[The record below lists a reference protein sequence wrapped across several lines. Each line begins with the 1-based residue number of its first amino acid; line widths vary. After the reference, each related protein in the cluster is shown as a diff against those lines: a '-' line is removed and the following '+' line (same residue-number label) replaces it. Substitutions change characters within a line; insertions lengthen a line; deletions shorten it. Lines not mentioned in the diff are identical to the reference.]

1 MAIADTASVRIP
13 HVYGLDAICA
23 AALKVGGE
31 EAARFARR
39 LFARAAD
46 KDLAAAPADQ
56 RAGAAT
62 ALLAFARRRLPG
74 VAKVRV
80 FNATTPDHGFDSRHT
95 VVQVVN
101 DDMPFLVDSIANELN
116 RREIAVHL
124 LAHPVLAVRRD
135 LDGDLLDFALEPG
148 ERAKAESMMHIEID
162 RQADPVLLD
171 ELAAAL
177 TRVLAEVRLAVED
190 WRAMRRACL
199 DAIADLAASGSP
211 SLAEYEDFLR
221 WLEAN
226 HFTFLGHRRY
236 RYVEDAGQPGGMR
249 YELVPGSALGI
260 LRRDELRLFEAGLE
274 GSEAMARFA
283 RGPHNIL
290 IVKTDRPS
298 LVHRIGA
305 MDCVI
310 VKTYDA
316 DGRATGERRLVGLFT
331 SAAYHAMVHDV
342 PLLRG
347 RADRILRRS
356 GLDVHSHD
364 GKALLA
370 ILESYPRDE
379 LFQIEEDTLYDH
391 VLGILQLQE
400 RRRVALFVRRD
411 SVGRFATCLVF
422 TPRER
427 FDAALSDRFAAL
439 LEKAWQGKVTAVS
452 SSVSSNSAL
461 AQSLYTLKLG
471 QPDSPTPDLATHDL
485 ATHDLAAL
493 EAALAEAAT
502 SWSDRFRAA
511 LQASQGEVEGRAAA
525 RRWRHWFPSIYRDSF
540 DASQA
545 LADLPFLQAALAGRS
560 FDIRLAREP
569 GQPAHRFSLRL
580 FHPAAP
586 IALSDILPQ
595 AENLGLRVLSEAPF
609 LLKADG
615 DAVALQ
621 VLSVETCDRSAVD
634 LDQAGARFAEAMG
647 KVWSGE
653 LESDGLN
660 RLVLAANLDWREVSI
675 LRAYAKYLRQ
685 TGIAFSQEYMERV
698 LAAYPSIARLLVDLF
713 LARFDPDLGAVDA
726 ASRTSRTEDIEA
738 RLAGQLDGVA
748 TLDEDRILR
757 RFLNAL
763 RSTLRTNYWQA
774 QADGTPKEWIS
785 VKIDSRA
792 IDELPAPR
800 PLVEIFVYSPRME
813 GIHLR
818 GGRVARGGIRWS
830 DRREDFRTEIL
841 GLMKTQMVKN
851 AVIVPVGSK
860 GGFYVK
866 RSPISAQGGGGTREE
881 LQAEGIAC
889 YQTLI
894 RGMLDI
900 TDNFAADRIVPP
912 PRVVRHDGDDPYLVV
927 AADKGT
933 ATFSDIA
940 NTLARDY
947 GFWLDDAFASGGS
960 AGYDHKKMGITARGA
975 WESVKRHFR
984 ELGRDIQTMPFT
996 AVGVGD
1002 MSGDVFG
1009 NGMLLSPQTRLVAAF
1024 DHRHIFIDPAPDPAR
1039 SWQERKRLFDLPRSS
1054 WMDYDPSLL
1063 SVGGGIYDRSAKSIA
1078 LSSEAC
1084 AVLGIERPAMSPL
1097 DLLRAILAAP
1107 VDLLYLG
1114 GIGTYVK
1121 ASSESHADA
1130 GDRTNDA
1137 LRIDASQLRA
1147 QVIGEGANL
1156 GFTQRARVEAAL
1168 AGRKLNTDAL
1178 DNSAGVD
1185 TSDHEVNIKIAAG
1198 AAIEQGALA
1207 REARDALLFSMTDEV
1222 ASLVLRHNYQQSQA
1236 ISVAEEIA
1244 GEEHDRLERL
1254 MRTLERGGRLDR
1266 AVEFLPDS
1274 AAMRTRA
1281 QNRQYLT
1288 RPELC
1293 VLLAYAKIDLNEQI
1307 LDSDLPDDPL
1317 LEGELLRY
1325 FPTALRE
1332 GHQAAILGHRLR
1344 REITALQVVNSL
1356 VNRCGPAFVR
1366 TMTARTGAPAAAIA
1380 RAFAVVRDA
1389 WKLRELWNDIEAL
1402 DPQLKAGAQIRMLVA
1417 TQRFLTRSVLWALRR
1432 LPQPLDATA
1441 ATERLSA
1448 AVTGLGT
1455 LPADLVGEA
1464 EIAALAE
1471 RTASFEALGAPAE
1484 VARRAA
1490 ALETLAAAG
1499 DLMLAA
1505 RANGVAIATAARLH
1519 FRLGERLS
1527 LARLAT
1533 AAQRLPR
1540 EGQWPA
1546 QAALAIQ
1553 DELATLHA
1561 DLLASALGAARSDD
1575 GSTAAPASD
1584 PKPESEPEPDA
1595 VLARWAEPRRLALDR
1610 IDRLMKEELG
1620 NAGPLDLAMLSVA
1633 TAELRTLV

>member
-1 MAIADTASVRIP
+1 MAIADTASVRTP
-13 HVYGLDAICA
+13 PRVYGLDAICA
-23 AALKVGGE
+23 AALETGGE
-31 EAARFARR
+31 EAAQFARR
-39 LFARAAD
+39 LFSRVAD
-46 KDLAAAPADQ
+46 KDLAAAPAAQ

-80 FNATTPDHGFDSRHT
+80 FNATMQDHGFDARHT
-95 VVQVVN
+95 IVQVVN
-101 DDMPFLVDSIANELN
+101 DDMPFLVDSVANELN

-135 LDGDLLDFALEPG
+135 LDGDLLDFAPEPG
-148 ERAKAESMMHIEID
+148 DRAKAESLMHIEID
-162 RQADPVLLD
+162 RQSDPVLLD
-171 ELAAAL
+171 EIAAAL

-199 DAIADLAASGSP
+199 DAIGDLAGSRST

-236 RYVEDAGQPGGMR
+236 RHVEDANQPGGLR

-260 LRRDELRLFEAGLE
+260 LRRDELRLFAAGPA

-283 RGPHNIL
+283 RGGHNIL

-298 LVHRIGA
+298 LVHRSGA

-316 DGRATGERRLVGLFT
+316 DGRITGERRLVGLFT
-331 SAAYHAMVHDV
+331 SAAYHTPVHDV

-347 RADRILRRS
+347 RVDRILRRS

-370 ILESYPRDE
+370 ILEAYPRDE

-391 VLGILQLQE
+391 ALGILQLQE

-411 SVGRFATCLVF
+411 PVGRFATCLVF

-427 FDAALSDRFAAL
+427 FDAVLSSQYATL
-439 LEKAWQGKVTAVS
+439 LEGAWRGAVTSVS
-452 SSVSSNSAL
+452 SSVSSDSAL
-461 AQSLYTLKLG
+461 AQSLYTLKLE
-471 QPDSPTPDLATHDL
+471 QPDAPTPDLG
-485 ATHDLAAL
+485 AL

-502 SWSDRFRAA
+502 SWSDRFRTA
-511 LQASQGEVEGRAAA
+511 LQAHQGEAEGRAAA
-525 RRWRHWFPSIYRDSF
+525 RRWRDWFPPAYRDRF
-540 DASQA
+540 EAA
-545 LADLPFLQAALAGRS
+545 EAVGDLPLLQATLAGQP
-560 FDIRLAREP
+560 FGVRLDREP
-569 GQPAHRFSLRL
+569 GAPAHRFLLRL
-580 FHPAAP
+580 FHPTAP

-595 AENLGLRVLSEAPF
+595 AENLGLRVLSETPYVLAEGGP
-609 LLKADG
+609 G
-615 DAVALQ
+615 VALQ
-621 VLSVETCDRSAVD
+621 VLSVETNDGSPVD
-634 LDQAGARFAEAMG
+634 LDQSGPRFAEALSR
-647 KVWSGE
+647 VWSRD

-660 RLVLAANLDWREVSI
+660 RLVLAAGLDWREVTI

-685 TGIAFSQEYMERV
+685 AGIAFSQEYMERA
-698 LAAYPSIARLLVDLF
+698 LAAHPVIARLLVDLF
-713 LARFDPDLGAVDA
+713 AARFDPALGAA
-726 ASRTSRTEDIEA
+726 AAEDRVAKVEDIEA
-738 RLAGQLDGVA
+738 RLALQFDEVA

-774 QADGTPKEWIS
+774 APDGAPKAWVS
-785 VKIDSRA
+785 FKIDSRA
-792 IDELPAPR
+792 IDDLPAPR

-830 DRREDFRTEIL
+830 DRREDYRTEIL

-860 GGFYVK
+860 GGFFVK
-866 RSPISAQGGGGTREE
+866 RPPVNPQGGGATREQH
-881 LQAEGIAC
+881 QAEGIAC

-894 RGMLDI
+894 RGLLDL
-900 TDNFAADRIVPP
+900 TDNVAGDGIAPP

-940 NTLARDY
+940 NALARDY
-947 GFWLDDAFASGGS
+947 GYWLDDAFASGGS

-984 ELGRDIQTMPFT
+984 ELGQDIQTTPFS

-1009 NGMLLSPQTRLVAAF
+1009 NGMLLSQQTRLVAAF
-1024 DHRHIFIDPAPDPAR
+1024 DHRHIFIDPDPDPAR
-1039 SWQERKRLFDLPRSS
+1039 SWQERRRLFELPRSS
-1054 WMDYDPSLL
+1054 WMDYDRSLL
-1063 SVGGGIYDRSAKSIA
+1063 SAGGGIYDRAAKSIA
-1078 LSSEAC
+1078 LSAEAG
-1084 AVLGIERPAMSPL
+1084 AVLGIDAPAMTPI
-1097 DLLRAILAAP
+1097 DLMRAILAAP

-1121 ASSESHADA
+1121 ASSEDHADA
-1130 GDRTNDA
+1130 GDRANDA
-1137 LRIDASQLRA
+1137 LRIDAPQVRA
-1147 QVIGEGANL
+1147 RVIGEGANL
-1156 GFTQRARVEAAL
+1156 GFTQRARIEAAL
-1168 AGRKLNTDAL
+1168 AGRRLNTDAL

-1185 TSDHEVNIKIAAG
+1185 TSDHEVNIKIATG
-1198 AAIEQGALA
+1198 AAIRQGALA
-1207 REARDALLFSMTDEV
+1207 PEARDALLFSMTDEV
-1222 ASLVLRHNYQQSQA
+1222 AALVLRHNYQQSQA
-1236 ISVAEEIA
+1236 ISVAEELA
-1244 GEEHDRLERL
+1244 SEEHDRLERF
-1254 MRTLERGGRLDR
+1254 MRALERGGRLDR
-1266 AVEFLPDS
+1266 SVEFLPDS
-1274 AAMRTRA
+1274 AAMRGRA

-1293 VLLAYAKIDLNEQI
+1293 VLLSYAKIDLNEQI
-1307 LDSDLPDDPL
+1307 LESDLPDDPL
-1317 LEGELLRY
+1317 LVGELLHY
-1325 FPTALRE
+1325 FPAPLRE
-1332 GHQAAILGHRLR
+1332 RHESALLGHRLR
-1344 REITALQVVNSL
+1344 REITTLQVVNSL

-1366 TMTARTGAPAAAIA
+1366 TMTARTGAPAAVIA

-1389 WKLRELWNDIEAL
+1389 WKLRELWSDIEAL
-1402 DPQLKAGAQIRMLVA
+1402 DPLLKAGAQIRMLVA
-1417 TQRFLTRSVLWALRR
+1417 SQRFLARTVLWALRR
-1432 LPQPLDATA
+1432 LPQPIDATS
-1441 ATERLSA
+1441 ATEQLGA
-1448 AVTGLGT
+1448 AVSVLRALPPGLIGDSET
-1455 LPADLVGEA
+1455 
-1464 EIAALAE
+1464 AALAE
-1471 RTASFEALGAPAE
+1471 RAASFEALGAPPD

-1490 ALETLAAAG
+1490 ALETLSAAG

-1505 RANGVAIATAARLH
+1505 RASDVDLESAARLY

-1540 EGQWPA
+1540 EGQWAA

-1561 DLLASALGAARSDD
+1561 DLLGSALGATRAV
-1575 GSTAAPASD
+1575 GASD
-1584 PKPESEPEPDA
+1584 PEA
-1595 VLARWAEPRRLALDR
+1595 ILARWGEPRRLALDR
-1610 IDRLMKEELG
+1610 VDRLMKEELPG
-1620 NAGPLDLAMLSVA
+1620 GGPLDLAMLSVA